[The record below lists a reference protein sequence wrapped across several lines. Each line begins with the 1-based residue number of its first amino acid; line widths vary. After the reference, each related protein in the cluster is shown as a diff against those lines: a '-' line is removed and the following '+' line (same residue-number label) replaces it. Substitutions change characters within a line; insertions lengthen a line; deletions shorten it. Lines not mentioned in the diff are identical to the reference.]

1 MRYPAVIF
9 DIGGVVVGSP
19 LAALA
24 EYERRN
30 AIPAGTINRIIV
42 TGGADGAWHRLERG
56 ELTLAEFYPVFDAEC
71 AGAGCTISG
80 RAMMAA
86 MSAAT
91 VPRPRMLAAIG
102 RIRASG
108 RKAAAVTNNWK
119 AGEPDLRPLAPVF
132 DLVVESAIEGIRKP
146 DPAIYERAC
155 ERLGIAAADAV
166 FLDDIGAN
174 LKTARALGMTTI
186 KVTDPETALA
196 ELEGLLE
203 IPLRDLA

>member
-19 LAALA
+19 LTALA

-30 AIPAGTINRIIV
+30 GIPAGTINRIIV
-42 TGGADGAWHRLERG
+42 TSGADGAWHRLERG
-56 ELTLAEFYPVFDAEC
+56 ELTLPEFYPVFDAEC
-71 AGAGCTISG
+71 GDAGCTISG

-91 VPRPRMLAAIG
+91 VPRPQMLAAIG

-108 RKAAAVTNNWK
+108 RKAAALTNNWK

-146 DPAIYERAC
+146 DRAIYERAC
-155 ERLGIAAADAV
+155 ERLGI
-166 FLDDIGAN
+166 
-174 LKTARALGMTTI
+174 TSART
-186 KVTDPETALA
+186 
-196 ELEGLLE
+196 
-203 IPLRDLA
+203 